1 MSLVAI
7 VTLIFI
13 VGKESANTHQEQQIF
28 IGKEL
33 QLVVAFFCSFHSFI
47 LLLPLVYETIYG

>member
-13 VGKESANTHQEQQIF
+13 VGEASAHTHQEQQIF

-33 QLVVAFFCSFHSFI
+33 QLVVTFFVLFIHSFFHG
-47 LLLPLVYETIYG
+47 L